1 MLLRNVAMVTSSCF
15 RSKIYSMA
23 QKIIVKSTKPHQNH
37 GHPVGNT
44 GSTFDNLPVVPGQ
57 ESARLRANI
66 ELSASVS
73 LCLDHV
79 CEATGATRSQLINS
93 ALLEALPGLIERA
106 DMFVKRAQVLAQ
118 VKAGKLK

>member
-1 MLLRNVAMVTSSCF
+1 
-15 RSKIYSMA
+15 MA

-44 GSTFDNLPVVPGQ
+44 GITRDNLPVVPGQ
-57 ESARLRANI
+57 ESARFRANI
-66 ELSASVS
+66 ELSSSVS